1 MPQPVR
7 RPTSSGGSVAR
18 TALVVG
24 AVLLVGGGA
33 ALGYALTRKGGAGG
47 MSPEAS
53 GAMASA
59 ISKLDGEIK
68 AARAGVESTARAIV
82 PVPALRNAMSVG
94 DGPTIAD
101 MIKKNDLAFN
111 PAANETIDFLVV
123 RGDKP
128 ASILVVP
135 AGQKSWTFTSAGSHE
150 RLDGDTIVVSN
161 TMQVAFGNE
170 AAAKAEKISAAYVT
184 VSKALPLSPIV
195 TPLVQAGIVG
205 KLEVGGATRPIGNLP
220 AGAATETKS
229 LDSIPGAKLVVAAPG
244 GGKSAMPIPIVG
256 AGAGAAALGLVMIV
270 IGLLTGKKPQAPS
283 AVVPAPVYQTQ
294 ESVPP
299 ALAATAFSQSGVN
312 AAGTPS
318 PVEPSGGV
326 AFNPQNLGPG
336 AMIGRW
342 EVIRRLGSGGMAD
355 VYLAHS
361 KGEAGFE
368 KLVAIKVMHAHLA
381 RNQKAVEHFLDE
393 ARLAARIDHPNVI
406 AIQDLGKIGNDYV
419 IVMDYVDGVDLERL
433 LASARTA
440 GRPVPVD
447 LALGILCRICDGLN
461 AAHNAISPDGTP
473 LGIIHRDVKSANVLI
488 SKQGGVK
495 VVDFGIA
502 KATAGARAVMTVAGE
517 TKGTPSVMAPEQ
529 RVGEKVDV
537 RVDVYA
543 ISAIAYEILTG
554 HAVNLDLAA
563 LAHLGVENWP
573 HLPPPTQLRPTL
585 PPELDQI
592 VLGAMAFERE
602 RRPANCAAFEATLE
616 AVMKQH
622 GFNVSDKDIAR
633 WVDNELRNLIP
644 AYDGFSSVVSKPV
657 AT

>member
-1 MPQPVR
+1 M
-7 RPTSSGGSVAR
+7 AR

-33 ALGYALTRKGGAGG
+33 ALGYALTRKGEAGG
-47 MSPEAS
+47 MTPEAS
-53 GAMASA
+53 GMMASA

-111 PAANETIDFLVV
+111 PATNETIDFLVV
-123 RGDKP
+123 REGKP

-135 AGQKSWTFTSAGSHE
+135 AGRTSWAFTSAGSNE
-150 RLDGDTIVVSN
+150 RLDGDSIVVSN

-184 VSKALPLSPIV
+184 VSKALPLTPIV

-205 KLEVGGATRPIGNLP
+205 KLDVGGATHPIGNLP
-220 AGAATETKS
+220 AGTATETKP
-229 LDSIPGAKLVVAAPG
+229 LDSIPGAKLMVAAPG
-244 GGKSAMPIPIVG
+244 TSKSAMPIPIVA
-256 AGAGAAALGLVMIV
+256 AGAGAAALGLVMIL
-270 IGLLTGKKPQAPS
+270 IGLLAGKKQAAPPQVAAP
-283 AVVPAPVYQTQ
+283 PTYQTQ

-299 ALAATAFSQSGVN
+299 ALAATAFSHTGVN

-318 PVEPSGGV
+318 PVQPASHPSGSL
-326 AFNPQNLGPG
+326 AFNPQDLGAG

-440 GRPVPVD
+440 GRPVPIDV
-447 LALGILCRICDGLN
+447 ALGILCRICDGLN

-473 LGIIHRDVKSANVLI
+473 LGLIHRDVKSANVLI

-502 KATAGARAVMTVAGE
+502 KATAGQRAVMTVAGE

-543 ISAIAYEILTG
+543 IGAIAYEILTG

-563 LAHLGVENWP
+563 LAHLGIENWP
-573 HLPPPTQLRPTL
+573 HLPPPTQMRPTL

-592 VLGAMAFERE
+592 VIGAMAYDRE
-602 RRPANCAAFEATLE
+602 SRPANCAAFEATLE
-616 AVMKQH
+616 AVMKH
-622 GFNVSDKDIAR
+622 HRFTVSDKDIAR

-644 AYDGFSSVVSKPV
+644 AYDGFSSVVSKP
-657 AT
+657 ATP

>member
-1 MPQPVR
+1 
-7 RPTSSGGSVAR
+7 
-18 TALVVG
+18 
-24 AVLLVGGGA
+24 LLVGGGA
-33 ALGYALTRKGGAGG
+33 ALGYALTRKGDAGG

-59 ISKLDGEIK
+59 IGKLDGEIK

-82 PVPALRNAMSVG
+82 PVQTLRLAMSTG
-94 DGPTIAD
+94 DKTTVAD
-101 MIKKNDLAFN
+101 MVKRGELAFN
-111 PAANETIDFLVV
+111 PAANETLDFIIV
-123 RGDKP
+123 REGRP

-135 AGQKSWTFTSAGSHE
+135 EGAKSRPFVSAGSHDQ
-150 RLDGDTIVVSN
+150 LDGDDIVVSN
-161 TMQVAFGNE
+161 TLQIAFGNQQ
-170 AAAKAEKISAAYVT
+170 AATAEKISAAYVT
-184 VSKALPLSPIV
+184 VSKELSLSPIV

-220 AGAATETKS
+220 AGAETQTKP
-229 LDSIPGAKLVVAAPG
+229 LDSIPNAKLMVAAPG
-244 GGKSAMPIPIVG
+244 TGKSAMPIPIVG

-270 IGLLTGKKPQAPS
+270 IGLLTGKKQPQP
-283 AVVPAPVYQTQ
+283 VPQTPAYQTQ
-294 ESVPP
+294 ESLPP
-299 ALAATAFSQSGVN
+299 ELAATKFSQTGVA

-318 PVEPSGGV
+318 PVQPSGSL
-326 AFNPQNLGPG
+326 AFNPQNLGTG

-447 LALGILCRICDGLN
+447 VALGILRRICDGLT
-461 AAHNAISPDGTP
+461 AAHHAISPDGTP

-502 KATAGARAVMTVAGE
+502 KATAGARVIMTVAGE

-529 RVGEKVDV
+529 RVGEQVDV

-543 ISAIAYEILTG
+543 VGAIAYEILTG

-573 HLPPPTQLRPTL
+573 HLPPPTQMRPTL

-616 AVMKQH
+616 GVMKQH
-622 GFNVSDKDIAR
+622 RFTISDKDIAR
-633 WVDNELRNLIP
+633 WVDNELRNMIP
-644 AYDGFSSVVSKPV
+644 AYDGFSSVVSKPA